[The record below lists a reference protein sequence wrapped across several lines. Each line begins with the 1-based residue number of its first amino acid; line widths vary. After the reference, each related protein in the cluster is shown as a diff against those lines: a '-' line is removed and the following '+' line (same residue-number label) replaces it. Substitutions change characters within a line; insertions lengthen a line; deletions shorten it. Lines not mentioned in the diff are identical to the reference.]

1 MTNKTRSLQ
10 AIKEVYHSQEEKR
23 KVLKSAVQQIENCPT
38 YSDEYKRQL
47 IKEQYARYDK
57 EAAENRAAALDLLNR
72 ARAEEK
78 TTIDTNNAALMCAI
92 SVINT
97 LGDKLGGEDI
107 KAITRQF
114 SGDIGSLNTIKKICE
129 IKGISTVYT
138 ENMIYDVDNLY
149 QSLANNLDTAFRR
162 DSNGHPLEAD
172 FLIDD
177 IVNKSEPEEIA
188 PPTIAPES
196 VLSGKTLL

>member
-1 MTNKTRSLQ
+1 MNNKIKSLQ
-10 AIKEVYHSQEEKR
+10 AIKDIYHSQGEKR
-23 KVLKSAVQQIENCPT
+23 KALKKAVEQIENCRT

-57 EAAENRAAALDLLNR
+57 EATEKRAEALDLLNR

-78 TTIDTNNAALMCAI
+78 TTIDSSNATLMCAI

-97 LGDKLGGEDI
+97 LGDKLDSDDI

-129 IKGISTVYT
+129 VKGISTVHV
-138 ENMIYDVDNLY
+138 ENMIYDVDNSY
-149 QSLANNLDTAFRR
+149 QSLANNLDTAFQR
-162 DSNGHPLEAD
+162 DTNGHPLEAN
-172 FLIDD
+172 FLIDS
-177 IVNKSEPEEIA
+177 IVSKSVSEEIS
-188 PPTIAPES
+188 PPTIAPEGIIN
-196 VLSGKTLL
+196 GKLF

>member
-1 MTNKTRSLQ
+1 MIRKTGYLKG
-10 AIKEVYHSQEEKR
+10 IKDIYHSQGEKQ
-23 KVLKSAVQQIENCPT
+23 KVLKNAVQQIENCPT

-57 EAAENRAAALDLLNR
+57 EAAENRLVALDLLNR

-97 LGDKLGGEDI
+97 LGDKLDGEDI

-114 SGDIGSLNTIKKICE
+114 SGDIGSLNTIKKMCE
-129 IKGISTVYT
+129 VKGVSTVYA
-138 ENMIYDVDNLY
+138 ENMIYDVDNFY

-162 DSNGHPLEAD
+162 DSNGHPLETD
-172 FLIDD
+172 FLIDN
-177 IVNKSEPEEIA
+177 IVNKSEPEEIT

-196 VLSGKTLL
+196 ILNGKTLL